1 MDGETQAEA
10 AALDDQAPVKSTA
23 NTENPENA
31 DENDD
36 VSNLNFFPIFLRQSD

>member
-10 AALDDQAPVKSTA
+10 AAPDDQASVKSTA
-23 NTENPENA
+23 DAENPENA

-36 VSNLNFFPIFLRQSD
+36 VSDLNFFPIFSRQSD